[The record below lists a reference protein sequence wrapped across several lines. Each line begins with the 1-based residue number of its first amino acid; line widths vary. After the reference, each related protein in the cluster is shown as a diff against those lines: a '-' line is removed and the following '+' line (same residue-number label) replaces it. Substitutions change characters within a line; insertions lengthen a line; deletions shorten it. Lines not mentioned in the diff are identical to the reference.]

1 MSRKAT
7 AAMRQELREALAE
20 SVAYAVG
27 SRFGLDLALRSTT
40 YVASR
45 LNDPEAFRTGM
56 AAIHDAATAL
66 IDAIEEALALG
77 TALDLAAVSPASVG
91 GARFIEANR

>member
-1 MSRKAT
+1 MSRKTT

-45 LNDPEAFRTGM
+45 LNDPEDFRTGM
-56 AAIHDAATAL
+56 TAIHHAAASL

-77 TALDLAAVSPASVG
+77 TALDLAA
-91 GARFIEANR
+91 